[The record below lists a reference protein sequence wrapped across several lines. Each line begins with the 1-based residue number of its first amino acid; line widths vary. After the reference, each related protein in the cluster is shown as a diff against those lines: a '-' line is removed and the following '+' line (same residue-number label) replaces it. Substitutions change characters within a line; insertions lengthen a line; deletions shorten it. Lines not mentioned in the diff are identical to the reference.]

1 MFWKDE
7 KIEKQSFFLALLNL
21 KYGKKLHVNKW
32 GTAKEKREKPHS
44 NVGFDQENYF
54 YLRKTLKNTK
64 KFRQ

>member
-32 GTAKEKREKPHS
+32 GTAKEKGRNPIQMLDLIKEIIFILERP
-44 NVGFDQENYF
+44 
-54 YLRKTLKNTK
+54 
-64 KFRQ
+64 